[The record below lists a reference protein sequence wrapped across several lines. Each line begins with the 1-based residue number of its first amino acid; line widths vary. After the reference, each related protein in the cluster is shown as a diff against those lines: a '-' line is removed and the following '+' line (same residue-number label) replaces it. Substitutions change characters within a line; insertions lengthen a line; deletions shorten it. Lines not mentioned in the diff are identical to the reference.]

1 VKACETLGRCASC
14 GADRLVPG
22 IGTTGPLC
30 ADCAGLGDYFTC
42 HRCGEEGWQHGTRG
56 CGSCVLGDRLA
67 TVLDD
72 GTGKVRGEL
81 VPFYDAVRR
90 MRRPRSGLLWLNK
103 PHVPPILRALAR
115 SEVPLTHEGLNQL
128 SPWRSVTY
136 VRDHLVDSGV
146 LPPADRFLLMFENR
160 LPGWLTAIPDLE
172 HRKIL
177 HRFATWNVLRRL
189 RATATEACTTTVRS
203 S

>member
-1 VKACETLGRCASC
+1 
-14 GADRLVPG
+14 
-22 IGTTGPLC
+22 
-30 ADCAGLGDYFTC
+30 
-42 HRCGEEGWQHGTRG
+42 
-56 CGSCVLGDRLA
+56 VLGDRLA

-136 VRDHLVDSGV
+136 VRDLLVDSGV
-146 LPPADRFLLMFENR
+146 LPPANRFLLMFENW
-160 LPGWLTAIPDLE
+160 LPGWLTAIPDPE

>member
-1 VKACETLGRCASC
+1 
-14 GADRLVPG
+14 
-22 IGTTGPLC
+22 
-30 ADCAGLGDYFTC
+30 
-42 HRCGEEGWQHGTRG
+42 
-56 CGSCVLGDRLA
+56 VLGDRLA
-67 TVLDD
+67 AVLDD

-136 VRDHLVDSGV
+136 VRDLLVDSGV
-146 LPPADRFLLMFENR
+146 LPRPT
-160 LPGWLTAIPDLE
+160 GS
-172 HRKIL
+172 
-177 HRFATWNVLRRL
+177 
-189 RATATEACTTTVRS
+189 C
-203 S
+203 